1 MKLNFI
7 IVDDRELD
15 CYIAEKLIQNT
26 GKCNYFKA
34 YDNAVE
40 ALQDVKTLKPEE
52 GTLNILLLDIMM
64 PVMNGFQF
72 IEEFENLPKEIKD
85 CYRIISITTSLNKN
99 DISRITSYNSV
110 YGVLRKPYSY
120 EAFEEM
126 IKKISEKQD

>member
-15 CYIAEKLIQNT
+15 CYIAEKLIYNT
-26 GKCNYFKA
+26 GKCNHFKA

-40 ALQDVKTLKPEE
+40 ALQDVKTLQPEE
-52 GTLNILLLDIMM
+52 DTLTILLLDIMM

-72 IEEFENLPKEIKD
+72 IEEFETLPKDVKNH
-85 CYRIISITTSLNKN
+85 YRIISITTSLNKN
-99 DISRITSYNSV
+99 DISRIATYDSV

-120 EAFEEM
+120 EDFEEM
-126 IKKISEKQD
+126 INKINKEFG